1 MNILIETSLDNLYM
15 CIFDKK
21 FNLITKVNLEKIVK
35 KTDVFFDAFKTLL
48 NSAKLGIL
56 DIENIYVTLGPGSF
70 SGSRIGLT
78 FCRTMAQLKNNINL
92 FVAPTHILFKSQLNN
107 ENEIKIKANK
117 YSIFRVLGDK
127 ISLIPND
134 GNFHKFDYD
143 KFEKNIKLYISFF
156 KRVNQ
161 DELLDIDIIYGSDPQ
176 IGELKC

>member
-78 FCRTMAQLKNNINL
+78 FCRTIAQLKNNINL
-92 FVAPTHILFKSQLNN
+92 FVAPTYILFKSQLNN
-107 ENEIKIKANK
+107 EKEIKIKANK
-117 YSIFRVLGDK
+117 YSIFRILGDK

>member
-78 FCRTMAQLKNNINL
+78 FCRTMTQLKNNINL
-92 FVAPTHILFKSQLNN
+92 FVAPTYILFKSQLNN
-107 ENEIKIKANK
+107 EKEIKIKANK
-117 YSIFRVLGDK
+117 YSIFRILGDK

-143 KFEKNIKLYISFF
+143 KFEKKIKLYISFF

>member
-35 KTDVFFDAFKTLL
+35 KTDVFFDSLKTLL
-48 NSAKLGIL
+48 NSRKLGLL

-78 FCRTMAQLKNNINL
+78 F
-92 FVAPTHILFKSQLNN
+92 
-107 ENEIKIKANK
+107 KANK
-117 YSIFRVLGDK
+117 YSIFRILGDK

-143 KFEKNIKLYISFF
+143 RFEKNIKLYISFF
-156 KRVNQ
+156 KKVNK

>member
-35 KTDVFFDAFKTLL
+35 KTDVFFDSLKTLL
-48 NSAKLGIL
+48 NSGKLGLL

-78 FCRTMAQLKNNINL
+78 FCRTMVQLKNNINL
-92 FVAPTHILFKSQLNN
+92 FVAPTYVLFKSQLNN

-117 YSIFRVLGDK
+117 YSIFRILGDK

-143 KFEKNIKLYISFF
+143 RFEKNIKLYISFF
-156 KRVNQ
+156 KKTNK

>member
-21 FNLITKVNLEKIVK
+21 FNLIAKINLEKIVK
-35 KTDVFFDAFKTLL
+35 KTDVFFDSFKTLL

-78 FCRTMAQLKNNINL
+78 FCRTMVQLKNNINL
-92 FVAPTHILFKSQLNN
+92 FVAPTYILFKSQLNN
-107 ENEIKIKANK
+107 EKEIKIKANK
-117 YSIFRVLGDK
+117 YSIFRILGDK